1 MKKRANEPI
10 TANPLNFHDFTA
22 YLHKI
27 ANYEDYREDSKA
39 DFEELSRDARLLLDE
54 LGTSG
59 VEEETWNFFTETLL
73 CKDRT
78 WAIRIFHAYL
88 NEKTMIE
95 TMQTVLRAVVAF
107 YSVKEVY
114 DSLVIMDYYKDRED
128 EQNEKAR

>member
-1 MKKRANEPI
+1 MTKRANEPI
-10 TANPLNFHDFTA
+10 TANPLNFHDLTA

-39 DFEELSRDARLLLDE
+39 DFEELSRDARELLNAI
-54 LGTSG
+54 GASG
-59 VEEETWNFFTETLL
+59 VEEETWDFFTETLL
-73 CKDRT
+73 LKNRT
-78 WAIRIFHAYL
+78 WAIRLLHAHMR
-88 NEKTMIE
+88 EETMIE
-95 TMQTVLRAVVAF
+95 TMQTVLKAVVAF